1 MYNQGQIQNLE
12 LFYQME
18 SGKVNSQLFIQSLNT
33 TQNIQ
38 PLRHNLIS
46 SKNASSMKAH
56 ILHTIG
62 NHVYYTLQ
70 EDQTKAIYKMEVS
83 RNMLVAA
90 CDTFIGGS
98 VMIASTEQKQ
108 EVIKFF
114 HRIQGEEMK
123 QLDLLAV
130 AQMAEAVKPMRIR
143 RTKEQ
148 MINQNGYTFA

>member
-123 QLDLLAV
+123 QIDLLAV

>member
-1 MYNQGQIQNLE
+1 MTTITEIQGKAKSVSIR
-12 LFYQME
+12 
-18 SGKVNSQLFIQSLNT
+18 KARPPAR
-33 TQNIQ
+33 QNIQ

-98 VMIASTEQKQ
+98 VMVASTEQKQ